1 MYIYIGAC
9 ISWYHVHLTSLRMF
23 RFCSFVECLL
33 LSKLVFRKGWKAR
46 ASLSLSLPLSPAI
59 YLCAYLVIYMS
70 IHVCTHLY
78 MHIHQNYEY
87 ICMYVYIYNQSKY
100 FEPETSSSMS
110 ELRERIYIYRYI
122 GWAPCST
129 SGTFD
134 LKKPPLSR
142 YCCGAMDL
150 TFSFACVPG
159 GGAHD
164 TARCARAQFC

>member
-1 MYIYIGAC
+1 
-9 ISWYHVHLTSLRMF
+9 
-23 RFCSFVECLL
+23 
-33 LSKLVFRKGWKAR
+33 
-46 ASLSLSLPLSPAI
+46 
-59 YLCAYLVIYMS
+59 
-70 IHVCTHLY
+70 
-78 MHIHQNYEY
+78 
-87 ICMYVYIYNQSKY
+87 MYVYIYIYITSQS
-100 FEPETSSSMS
+100 TSNPRPRLACPSCESVY
-110 ELRERIYIYRYI
+110 IYIYRYI